1 METDILKN
9 IVEVYSRLW
18 SFRERGDTVEI
29 ITPCSTTNDSFVSVF
44 LTQRENEFI
53 ITDGGWISEKYYNVL
68 IDLEDDHFN
77 RLYEYYLTQYSIST
91 LEAKERIFYY
101 KKTNNQLLIP
111 NLVYEVS
118 NFISI
123 IISSSFIQFESKKE
137 KDSIK
142 RFRRNADNFIASF
155 KNKDQVKFGQSIHEK
170 YSRVKFNAVIRN
182 NDRLSLINYITG
194 TTDYNFINSIGKTN
208 MNFEIIDKSGMTDFI
223 DKKIALINNMASGYK
238 IDKIAPYLEFMG
250 GKTQF
255 EIVLWSEKEK
265 IKELI

>member
-53 ITDGGWISEKYYNVL
+53 ITDGGWISEKYYNDL

-101 KKTNNQLLIP
+101 KKQTTN
-111 NLVYEVS
+111 Y
-118 NFISI
+118 
-123 IISSSFIQFESKKE
+123 
-137 KDSIK
+137 
-142 RFRRNADNFIASF
+142 
-155 KNKDQVKFGQSIHEK
+155 
-170 YSRVKFNAVIRN
+170 
-182 NDRLSLINYITG
+182 
-194 TTDYNFINSIGKTN
+194 
-208 MNFEIIDKSGMTDFI
+208 
-223 DKKIALINNMASGYK
+223 
-238 IDKIAPYLEFMG
+238 
-250 GKTQF
+250 
-255 EIVLWSEKEK
+255 
-265 IKELI
+265 